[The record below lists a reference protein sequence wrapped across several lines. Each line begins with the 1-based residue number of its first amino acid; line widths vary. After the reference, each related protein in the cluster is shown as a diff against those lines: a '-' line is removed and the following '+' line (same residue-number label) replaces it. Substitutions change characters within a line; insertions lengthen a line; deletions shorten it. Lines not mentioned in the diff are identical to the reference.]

1 MLLLITD
8 FRTKTTLPLLKVKRS
23 APKIDPH
30 FVTILAEAKN
40 ASYCF
45 SYQYL
50 TQMSKTKLK

>member
-1 MLLLITD
+1 MFMLLLITD

-40 ASYCF
+40 ASYHF
-45 SYQYL
+45 SYQ
-50 TQMSKTKLK
+50 